1 MPRTQLPIGLAQGS
15 SPAPLA
21 ITGQMVTLSKEEAEI
36 VIRSVED
43 VIAFANE
50 NPIEFH
56 AYCPP
61 DDWKA
66 TLERVGAMTAA
77 IERHRGGG
85 PVSVSRDGLVALFDL
100 QECLIGARDE
110 KLSSVKTTLVV
121 SAGAA
126 VAGTIFAIPWLSVP
140 AYIVSL
146 GIIFGKPLLMYL
158 KGEKP
163 EPFKIGCGT
172 SPTLG
177 DHTAKGTILERA
189 VVSRDGAGYWWGR
202 VIHAGSGGDLD
213 QVCLGNEDARVRV
226 EGRGGLSI
234 APASGWKILPLGECE
249 IHAREIVV
257 WEPCGTRP
265 RGGGPLSS
273 GFSESFWVD
282 YWGPFTGRECRTAGP
297 FG

>member
-1 MPRTQLPIGLAQGS
+1 MPRTQLPVALAQAS
-15 SPAPLA
+15 SPAP
-21 ITGQMVTLSKEEAEI
+21 ITSTGQSVVLSKEEAEI

-43 VIAFANE
+43 VIEFANE
-50 NPIEFH
+50 NPIEFN

-61 DDWKA
+61 DDWKT
-66 TLERVGAMTAA
+66 TLERVGAMTAQ

-85 PVSVSRDGLVALFDL
+85 PVTVPRDGLIALFDL

-126 VAGTIFAIPWLSVP
+126 VAGTILAIPWLSVP

-163 EPFKIGCGT
+163 EPFKIGCGG
-172 SPTLG
+172 SPSLG

-202 VIHAGSGGDLD
+202 VVHAGQGPEEII
-213 QVCLGNEDARVRV
+213 CLGKEDARVQV
-226 EGRGGLSI
+226 EGRSALSI
-234 APASGWKILPLGECE
+234 RPASGWQILPQTECE
-249 IHAREIVV
+249 KHARQIVV
-257 WEPCGTRP
+257 WEPSGSSP
-265 RGGGPLSS
+265 RGGGPASS

-282 YWGPFTGRECRTAGP
+282 YWGPWTGRESRSAGP